1 MTKSKAL
8 SKKTS
13 SISCGP
19 WASSSWALACSSG
32 QASAAPPSQQHA
44 EKSIE
49 IYSVRSVVR
58 KPLVGSGKCEFI
70 APHSV
75 EAWISNDENVANQH
89 RNRRRTDDRARSH
102 VDPSSLA
109 MESTALATGKSRK
122 SGNQRQSANEEMRVV
137 GNRPIRR
144 WIKPIDWIWTEHRA
158 KLPPSE
164 QLYPPIAFKQI
175 EKDSRCLSSRRRK
188 STIPLHQ
195 KPCISVSCWQKALH
209 LL

>member
-89 RNRRRTDDRARSH
+89 HNRRGSHYRSNNKKDVSFDD
-102 VDPSSLA
+102 D
-109 MESTALATGKSRK
+109 
-122 SGNQRQSANEEMRVV
+122 NEQVQVTYFM
-137 GNRPIRR
+137 P
-144 WIKPIDWIWTEHRA
+144 
-158 KLPPSE
+158 
-164 QLYPPIAFKQI
+164 
-175 EKDSRCLSSRRRK
+175 SRCACFHCLLSERLELPVPHPGRQC
-188 STIPLHQ
+188 LDG
-195 KPCISVSCWQKALH
+195 
-209 LL
+209 